1 MKTTFFFKELPPQ
14 DLAPKKMSFWFL
26 KLYFFFRNSLSCR
39 LSVHLCRR
47 VSSPHGRMAPDEA
60 KSEHY
65 AEHWGNWFKKHRPT
79 EWHCTWDDVMGLA
92 EPYLVHCASGDE
104 EGGGLLVDLGCG
116 QSQVITVARVTQ
128 VMCR

>member
-1 MKTTFFFKELPPQ
+1 MI
-14 DLAPKKMSFWFL
+14 DAP
-26 KLYFFFRNSLSCR
+26 
-39 LSVHLCRR
+39 VAA
-47 VSSPHGRMAPDEA
+47 PHGRMAPDEA

-65 AEHWGNWFKKHRPT
+65 AEHWGNWFKQHRPT

-116 QSQVITVARVTQ
+116 QSQVITVVTQ
-128 VMCR
+128 VMFR